1 MGRDES
7 TGEDGRGRNED
18 VENQMDVWYYKNEIS
33 GQKVTE

>member
-7 TGEDGRGRNED
+7 TGEDGRGSNED
-18 VENQMDVWYYKNEIS
+18 VEMNVWYYKNEIS